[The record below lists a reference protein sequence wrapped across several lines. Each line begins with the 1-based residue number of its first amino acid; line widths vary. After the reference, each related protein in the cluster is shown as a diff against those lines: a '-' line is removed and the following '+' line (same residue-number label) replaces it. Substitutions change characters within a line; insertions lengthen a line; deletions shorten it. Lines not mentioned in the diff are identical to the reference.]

1 MALTSD
7 DCTRLLAAMAST
19 QDKSL
24 YVELY
29 RHFAPKVKGYIIR
42 LGITESTA
50 EELAQETMLNMWRKA
65 HLFDPKKSAAST
77 WIYTLARNQSIDWMR
92 RRKYPEYSIDVME
105 NIPLDAQGLVSS
117 NDTSE
122 QSASSE
128 QVIRVI
134 EQLPEKQSQVIYMSF
149 FEGKSHAEIA
159 EQLMIPLGSVKS
171 RIRLA
176 VEKLKLV
183 LRGDL

>member
-1 MALTSD
+1 MALKSD
-7 DCTRLLAAMAST
+7 DWTQLLAAMAST

-24 YVELY
+24 YVALY

-50 EELAQETMLNMWRKA
+50 EELAQETMLSMWRKA
-65 HLFDPKKSAAST
+65 HLFDPRKSAAST
-77 WIYTLARNQSIDWMR
+77 WVYTLARNQSIDWMR
-92 RRKYPEYSIDVME
+92 RRKYPEYSIDATEDMPAE
-105 NIPLDAQGLVSS
+105 TQGAVSYA
-117 NDTSE
+117 TTPE
-122 QSASSE
+122 QSASCE
-128 QVIRVI
+128 QIIRVI

-159 EQLMIPLGSVKS
+159 DQLMVPLGSVKS

-176 VEKLKLV
+176 VEKLKSV
-183 LRGDL
+183 LRGHM